1 MHGKAETIHNLHSP
15 KKIWADATNT
25 INNSERNRELALG
38 CEQESWGEKMGM
50 RNRETETERK
60 REREGESRRESGK
73 ETDSIKYTQQSD
85 TLAGMVDV
93 MNQPQIKIILAPPE
107 KLQKNTTTI
116 QTH

>member
-60 REREGESRRESGK
+60 REREGGRE
-73 ETDSIKYTQQSD
+73 
-85 TLAGMVDV
+85 
-93 MNQPQIKIILAPPE
+93 PE
-107 KLQKNTTTI
+107 RERERD
-116 QTH
+116 

>member
-60 REREGESRRESGK
+60 RERGRERAGEREGKR
-73 ETDSIKYTQQSD
+73 
-85 TLAGMVDV
+85 L
-93 MNQPQIKIILAPPE
+93 
-107 KLQKNTTTI
+107 I
-116 QTH
+116 Q